1 MKTIKN
7 KKTGEIQRVS
17 DKTAYN
23 MVGSIWEYTSK
34 SEWKKNREAPTEKQ
48 KVEDIKKEKT
58 QSKKAEN
65 RAKIK
70 EKQRN

>member
-1 MKTIKN
+1 
-7 KKTGEIQRVS
+7 
-17 DKTAYN
+17 
-23 MVGSIWEYTSK
+23 MVGSTWIYTSK
-34 SEWKKNREAPTEKQ
+34 SEWKQIREVPTENK
-48 KVEDIKKEKT
+48 KSDDSKKEKT